1 MYGKGDDSI
10 SAKAWPIQK
19 QQSRIMWQFI
29 VKWALW
35 TVGTLY
41 IFIEKFRVYPNE
53 ERDNILGLKI
63 DPDLQ
68 KLSRFQLC
76 SYMDQGMPK
85 KGFWDLNSTTKIRLG
100 AQMMR
105 NLLLGKKKS
114 VPKKKKKAVRKKAA
128 PKKKI

>member
-1 MYGKGDDSI
+1 MQNHGGGTSNSDS
-10 SAKAWPIQK
+10 AWVVQR

-41 IFIEKFRVYPNE
+41 IFIEKFRNYPNE
-53 ERDNILGLKI
+53 ERDNILGLRI
-63 DPDLQ
+63 DKDLQ
-68 KLSRFQLC
+68 EMTRFQLC
-76 SYMDQGMPK
+76 AYMDQGMPK

-105 NLLLGKKKS
+105 NLNAVPTKRA
-114 VPKKKKKAVRKKAA
+114 PKKKKKVIRKK
-128 PKKKI
+128 KS

>member
-1 MYGKGDDSI
+1 MIYGRGNDGW
-10 SAKAWPIQK
+10 SAKLWSVQK
-19 QQSRIMWQFI
+19 EQSKVMWQFV
-29 VKWALW
+29 VKWMLW

-63 DPDLQ
+63 DEDLQ
-68 KLSRFQLC
+68 TMSRFDLC
-76 SYMDQGMPK
+76 TYMDQGMPK

-105 NLLLGKKKS
+105 NLLLGKKKK
-114 VPKKKKKAVRKKAA
+114 PIKRKKKANKDA
-128 PKKKI
+128 

>member
-1 MYGKGDDSI
+1 
-10 SAKAWPIQK
+10 
-19 QQSRIMWQFI
+19 MWQFI
-29 VKWALW
+29 VKWMLW

-41 IFIEKFRVYPNE
+41 IFIEKFRNYPNE

-63 DPDLQ
+63 DADLQ
-68 KLSRFQLC
+68 KMSRFQLC

-105 NLLLGKKKS
+105 NLLLGKKTPKKRT
-114 VPKKKKKAVRKKAA
+114 PKKKPIKRKKS
-128 PKKKI
+128 

>member
-1 MYGKGDDSI
+1 MYGHGSGNDNW
-10 SAKAWPIQK
+10 SAKLWSVQRK
-19 QQSRIMWQFI
+19 QSKIMWQFI

-35 TVGTLY
+35 IVGTLY
-41 IFIEKFRVYPNE
+41 IFIEKFRNYPNE

-76 SYMDQGMPK
+76 TYMDKGMPK

-105 NLLLGKKKS
+105 NLNAVPTKKK
-114 VPKKKKKAVRKKAA
+114 PRKKPIKRTRKNA
-128 PKKKI
+128 K